1 MNKIAVFGVSGRT
14 GKLFTELVLKNGYEV
29 KALVREPSK
38 LGLQHPNLQVLQ
50 GDVSNPIQVEEAINA
65 TEAVIDLVG
74 PSKGSPPDLQRTA
87 TRHIIQVMKQNDVKR
102 LIVLASL
109 PFGILDEND
118 KPAFMS
124 RFMMFVAKNLMGAM
138 VEDAREHIDLIK
150 QSDLDW
156 TVVRAPGLN
165 DQPPHGIYLVGSV
178 DANTGNSISRA
189 DVAAF
194 MLDELKNPKY
204 VRKMPLISI

>member
-1 MNKIAVFGVSGRT
+1 MNKIAVFGASGRT
-14 GKLFTELVLKNGYEV
+14 GKLFTELALKNGYEV
-29 KALVREPSK
+29 KALVREPSR
-38 LGLQHPNLQVLQ
+38 LGFQHPNLQVMQ
-50 GDVSNPIQVEEAINA
+50 GDISNPIQVEETINA
-65 TEAVIDLVG
+65 TEAVIDLIG
-74 PSKGSPPDLQRTA
+74 PGKGSLPDLQRTA
-87 TRHIIQVMKQNDVKR
+87 TRHIIQAMKQNEVKR

-124 RFMMFVAKNLMGAM
+124 RVMMVLVKNLMGAM

-156 TVVRAPGLN
+156 TVVRAPGLS
-165 DQPPHGIYLVGSV
+165 DQSSQGKYRVGSL
-178 DANTGNSISRA
+178 DANTGKSIARA

-204 VRKMPLISI
+204 IRKMPLISN

>member
-1 MNKIAVFGVSGRT
+1 MNKIAVFGASGRT
-14 GKLFTELVLKNGYEV
+14 GKLFTELALKNGYEV
-29 KALVREPSK
+29 KALVREPSR
-38 LGLQHPNLQVLQ
+38 LGFQHPNLQVIQ
-50 GDVSNPIQVEEAINA
+50 GDISSPIKVEETINA
-65 TEAVIDLVG
+65 TEVVIDLIG
-74 PSKGSPPDLQRTA
+74 PGKGSLPDLQRTA
-87 TRHIIQVMKQNDVKR
+87 TRHIIQAMKQNEVKR

-124 RFMMFVAKNLMGAM
+124 RVMMVLVKNLMGAM

-156 TVVRAPGLN
+156 TVVRAPGLS
-165 DQPPHGIYLVGSV
+165 DQSSQGKYRVGSL
-178 DANTGNSISRA
+178 DANTGKSIARA

-204 VRKMPLISI
+204 IRKMPLISN